1 MISRK
6 PRVVIMPVR
15 ASRRSS
21 TALVVVVVPW
31 TMRSMSPTCEAGLAE
46 GGNDAESLVV
56 GCGRHLGDAH
66 AAAAFVDQDQ
76 VGEGA
81 ADIDAGD
88 DAAAPGFAALCL
100 IFLNHARNPKRRI

>member
-1 MISRK
+1 MSRK
-6 PRVVIMPVR
+6 PRVVIMPVL
-15 ASRRSS
+15 ASWRSS

-31 TMRSMSPTCEAGLAE
+31 TMRSMSPTANAGLGE
-46 GGNDAESLVV
+46 RRDARRTAWLSAVV
-56 GCGRHLGDAH
+56 GDLGDADL
-66 AAAAFVDQDQ
+66 AAVAPVDQDQ

-88 DAAAPGFAALCL
+88 DVARGFARCL

>member
-1 MISRK
+1 
-6 PRVVIMPVR
+6 MPVT

-31 TMRSMSPTCEAGLAE
+31 TMRSIASMGKPAASSAAITPMR
-46 GGNDAESLVV
+46 LVV
-56 GCGRHLGDAH
+56 DGGRRLGDAH
-66 AAAAFVDQDQ
+66 LAVAAVDQDQ

-88 DAAAPGFAALCL
+88 DASPRLRDLSLPSSKSGTPELRTC
-100 IFLNHARNPKRRI
+100 R